1 MDSNFFED
9 LTLERVDKHKLR
21 ISWKEENYKI
31 IELYWNEKPT
41 LDGNECFI
49 DNITNHELVFSDP
62 NLHKRSYFILK
73 YNKTNYRIIGE
84 TLLPLEN
91 IYNFRDLG
99 GIKTKNNKRVKWGI
113 FYRSGQISNPSNNDL
128 EYINSLGVKTIL
140 DYRSKGEVNKNPDV
154 KIKGIKYFNISAM
167 PTLDKIE
174 DNMDLFSFLKSDDNI
189 KKIGDPVDFLCEAYR
204 KMAFNS
210 KAYRELMLCLQD
222 TSTLPLV
229 QHCTS
234 GKDRTGVGSA
244 LILLA
249 LGVKEEDVIKDY
261 MESNKY
267 RKTINEKLRQ
277 SLGEVASGEKIR
289 TLFNLLMEVRPIY
302 MESLLDGIKE
312 KYTTIDNY
320 FEKEYGLTK
329 EKRQILQD
337 IYLYDEDSCRTKI
350 LSV

>member
-1 MDSNFFED
+1 MDNNFFEG
-9 LTLERVDKHKLR
+9 LTLERVNKDKLR
-21 ISWKEENYKI
+21 ISWNKDNYKKV
-31 IELYWNEKPT
+31 ELYWNINPI
-41 LDGNECFI
+41 LDGNECL
-49 DNITNHELVFSDP
+49 ITSLNNNELIFSDP

-73 YNKTNYRIIGE
+73 YNTTYKILGE
-84 TLLPLEN
+84 TILPLET

-99 GIKTKNNKRVKWGI
+99 GIKINNNKRIRWGI
-113 FYRSGQISNPSNNDL
+113 FYRSAQITNPSTEDL
-128 EYINSLGVKTIL
+128 EYINSLGLKTIL
-140 DYRSKGEVNKNPDV
+140 DYRSKGEVNKNPDI
-154 KIKGIKYFNISAM
+154 KIEGAKYFNISAM

-174 DNMDLFSFLKSDDNI
+174 NNMDLFSFLKYNDDI

-210 KAYRELMLCLQD
+210 KAYRELMLSLQD
-222 TSTLPLV
+222 TSTIPLV

-261 MESNKY
+261 MKSNKY
-267 RKTINEKLRQ
+267 IKVINEKLKK
-277 SLGEVASGEKIR
+277 SLSEVGSGEDVE
-289 TLFNLLMEVRPIY
+289 TVFDLLMEVRPIY

-320 FEKEYGLTK
+320 FEKEYRLTK
-329 EKRQILQD
+329 EKRQMLQD
-337 IYLYDEDSCRTKI
+337 IYSYDEDLYKTEMFNI
-350 LSV
+350 